1 MAIITL
7 TSDLGLKDYYVA
19 SLKGAILSQTPNVK
33 IIDIT
38 HDIPSFNFSKA
49 AFIIKNCYK
58 DFPQGTVHIIG
69 VSSESSVEIPHVVIF
84 DKGHYFIGADN
95 GMFSLIF
102 DAPPENIVELNI
114 SQDTDRITFPAKD
127 VFVKAA
133 CHIIRGGTLE
143 VIGKPKA
150 ELEVRTLFSAVSENN
165 TIRGMASY
173 IDHYGN
179 IITNV
184 TETLFKSF
192 GRGRKFGIF
201 FRNTSY
207 EINQITNSYNSVVE
221 GERVAM
227 FSSTGFIEIAVNKGN
242 ASKLFGIKENDII
255 RIEFYD

>member
-49 AFIIKNCYK
+49 AFVVKNCYR
-58 DFPQGTVHIIG
+58 DFPQGSVHIIG
-69 VSSESSVEIPHVVIF
+69 VSSESSLEIPHVVIF
-84 DKGHYFIGADN
+84 EKGHYFIGADN

-102 DAPPENIVELNI
+102 DNPPEKIFELNI
-114 SQDTDRITFPAKD
+114 NQDTDRITFPAKD

-133 CHIIRGGTLE
+133 CHLIRGGTME
-143 VIGKPKA
+143 VIGKQKN
-150 ELEVRTLFSAVSENN
+150 ELMVRTLFSAVSENN

-179 IITNV
+179 IITNI
-184 TETLFKSF
+184 TEQLFKTY

-201 FRNTSY
+201 FRNTNY
-207 EINQITNSYNSVVE
+207 EINTITSSYNSVIE

>member
-1 MAIITL
+1 
-7 TSDLGLKDYYVA
+7 
-19 SLKGAILSQTPNVK
+19 
-33 IIDIT
+33 
-38 HDIPSFNFSKA
+38 
-49 AFIIKNCYK
+49 
-58 DFPQGTVHIIG
+58 
-69 VSSESSVEIPHVVIF
+69 
-84 DKGHYFIGADN
+84 
-95 GMFSLIF
+95 
-102 DAPPENIVELNI
+102 VELNI

>member
-19 SLKGAILSQTPNVK
+19 SVKGAILSQTPNVK

-38 HDIPSFNFSKA
+38 HEVPSFNFSKA

-69 VSSESSVEIPHVVIF
+69 VSSESSIEIPHVIVF

-102 DAPPENIVELNI
+102 DSPPEKIVELSIN
-114 SQDTDRITFPAKD
+114 QDTDRITFPAKD

-179 IITNV
+179 IITNI

-207 EINQITNSYNSVVE
+207 EINQITNSYNSVIE